1 MLSATNLKDNFLFSV
16 FHFHI
21 FSFFFFFFCSPG
33 DLNLK
38 CQNLLVCLFFNPG
51 ISNQWLRLFFVLW
64 DNCVVRGGSTGWSS
78 SLFDLL

>member
-21 FSFFFFFFCSPG
+21 FAFFFFGSPG